1 MKRGENIRKRK
12 DGRWEGR
19 YPGKDGKTHSV
30 YGRSYREAKE
40 KLNGCRMES
49 KSAQPEKR
57 MAGIS
62 FQSLCQAWLEVK
74 SLKLKP
80 SSYAAYYTIVYNH
93 LIPFW
98 QNKSIYQIDFPREAK
113 QLVQTKK
120 MQNLSSRRVQE
131 ILSRLK
137 QILKFASKHY
147 ALPVIELDLEILPY
161 CQKEVQVLCEEEQQK
176 ITESL
181 MIRQDRRK
189 LGVFLSLYLGL
200 RIGEV
205 CALKWGDIDFDAQTL
220 QINKTM
226 QRVKNLNPNEP
237 CKTKIIIGTP
247 KSIKSRRCLPLPFF
261 LFTMLKTYQGR
272 PDAFLL
278 TGTNRFVEPRQ
289 YENIFKTYLQELSIR
304 PVNYHA
310 LRHTFATRAVEKGI
324 DIKTLSELLG
334 HSSVSITL
342 QLYVHPSIQ
351 EKARSIEKIAG

>member
-19 YPGKDGKTHSV
+19 YSGGDGKTHSV
-30 YGRSYREAKE
+30 YGKSYREARE
-40 KLNGCRMES
+40 KLNRCRLQKES
-49 KSAQPEKR
+49 GKKEKTL
-57 MAGIS
+57 S
-62 FQSLCQAWLEVK
+62 KLPFQFVCEAWLEMK

-147 ALPVIELDLEILPY
+147 ALPVIELDLEISPY

-176 ITESL
+176 ITGSL

-205 CALKWGDIDFDAQTL
+205 CALQWGDIDFDAQTL
-220 QINKTM
+220 QISKTM

-237 CKTKIIIGTP
+237 CKTKVIIGTP

-261 LFTMLKTYQGR
+261 LFTMLKAYQSR
-272 PDAFLL
+272 PDAFIL

-289 YENIFKTYLQELSIR
+289 YENIFKSYLKELSIK

-310 LRHTFATRAVEKGI
+310 LRHTFATRAVTKGV

-342 QLYVHPSIQ
+342 QLYVHPSMQ